1 MYPIDAIPADDLQ
14 RIDNIRDMVVN
25 HAASDNEIVASH
37 YAPTATFLHY
47 WNKNK
52 KSLFK
57 LFGQKLVIP
66 FDVEIKIRYE
76 ETYDEIAKYA
86 GDFYIAYAG
95 AAYNDYDQKAYA
107 WTQKTE
113 SIFIEKFLCF
123 LSDNRSKEFYDRNTF
138 FNLTRLVRPA
148 GLLNDTT
155 YDMPLY
161 NPKTR
166 RKIKIPRGTKIM
178 RALGKLNKIYE
189 FATNDEYEEFR
200 TTISTITSKK
210 SRVETIYLSIHP
222 LDFLTMSVTN
232 KWSSCMKLPNGEY
245 CNGAIEMM
253 NSNLTVIAYTK
264 TKEKVERTD
273 WNDKSWR
280 CLFYINKNILLAGKE
295 YPFQHEEMKKAI
307 LDKLASMVEE
317 KFGWTYMFKDE
328 NYLEYTS
335 GKNNHGR
342 MNLSLLKNK
351 YKKKDK
357 KIFVYT
363 AGFMYND
370 FIESPSSKRY
380 LCYRNPVKKAKA
392 ICLSGPA
399 ICCNCGKPIMSTD
412 EIIENLEYNID
423 DYYRETCY
431 DDQVCAECY
440 C

>member
-57 LFGQKLVIP
+57 LFGQKLIIP

-76 ETYDEIAKYA
+76 ETYAEIAKYA
-86 GDFYIAYAG
+86 GDFYVAYAG
-95 AAYNDYDQKAYA
+95 AAYNDYDQKVYA
-107 WTQKTE
+107 WTRKTE

-123 LSDNRSKEFYDRNTF
+123 LSDNRNKEFYDKNTF

-178 RALGKLNKIYE
+178 RALRKLNKIYE

-210 SRVETIYLSIHP
+210 SRIETIYLSIHP

-232 KWSSCMKLPNGEY
+232 KWSSCMKLPNGGY

-264 TKEKVERTD
+264 TKEKVKSTD

-307 LDKLASMVEE
+307 LDNLASMVEE
-317 KFGWTYMFKDE
+317 KFGWTYMFKNE

-357 KIFVYT
+357 KIFAYT

-399 ICCNCGKPIMSTD
+399 ICYNCGKPIMSTD
-412 EIIENLEYNID
+412 EIIENLEYNTD

>member
-57 LFGQKLVIP
+57 LFGQKLIIP
-66 FDVEIKIRYE
+66 FDVEIKIRDEEIYE
-76 ETYDEIAKYA
+76 EIAKYA
-86 GDFYIAYAG
+86 GDFYVVYAG
-95 AAYNDYDQKAYA
+95 AEYNNYDQKIYA

-123 LSDNRSKEFYDRNTF
+123 LNDNRSKEFYDRNTF
-138 FNLTRLVRPA
+138 FDLTRLARPA
-148 GLLNDTT
+148 GLFNSTT
-155 YDMPLY
+155 YEMHLY

-232 KWSSCMKLPNGEY
+232 KWSSCMKLPNGGY

-264 TKEKVERTD
+264 TKEKVKRTD

-295 YPFQHEEMKKAI
+295 YPFQHKEMKKAI

-317 KFGWTYMFKDE
+317 KFGWTYIFKDE

-412 EIIENLEYNID
+412 EIIENLEYNTD
-423 DYYRETCY
+423 DYYRETGY

>member
-25 HAASDNEIVASH
+25 HAASYNEIVASH
-37 YAPTATFLHY
+37 YAPTATFLYY

-57 LFGQKLVIP
+57 LFGQKLIIP
-66 FDVEIKIRYE
+66 FDVEIKIRDE
-76 ETYDEIAKYA
+76 ETYEEIVKYA
-86 GDFYIAYAG
+86 GDFYVAYAE
-95 AAYNDYDQKAYA
+95 AAYNDYDQKVYA
-107 WTQKTE
+107 WIQKTE

-138 FNLTRLVRPA
+138 SDLTRLVRPA

-210 SRVETIYLSIHP
+210 SGIETIYLSIHP

-245 CNGAIEMM
+245 CNGALEMM

-264 TKEKVERTD
+264 TKEKVKRTD

-399 ICCNCGKPIMSTD
+399 ICYNCGKPIMSTD
-412 EIIENLEYNID
+412 EIIENLEYNTD

-431 DDQVCAECY
+431 DDQLCAECY